1 MVNETEDASTT
12 ASTPRGARSIAR
24 QLQDAITSGTYGRGE
39 QLPTERQLAVSYG
52 ASRTTIRKAL
62 TWLEDQKLVER
73 RAGSGTYAN
82 YERGT
87 SGEDIAGRTSP
98 LELIEVRAAI
108 EPQMARLAV
117 LHASARDL
125 ERLQTLDEEL
135 QAAERTDDAVRYSVV
150 DEQFHLAIASAT
162 SNPLMIWLYEQIDPS
177 ERMLSGLRCARR
189 SSRRK
194 TCVSITCSI
203 PLSCAPFKD
212 VTPQQPPRPWF
223 CTWRRRATISS
234 ARTAGSLLSK
244 YQRNSKSRRTSRA
257 PAA

>member
-1 MVNETEDASTT
+1 MGMVNDTEDTSTT
-12 ASTPRGARSIAR
+12 VSTPRGARSIAR
-24 QLQDAITSGTYGRGE
+24 QLQDAITSGAYGRGE

-135 QAAERTDDAVRYSVV
+135 QAAERKDDAVRYSAV

-162 SNPLMIWLYEQIDPS
+162 SNPLMIWLYEQINVIRTHALWAQMRQKIITQENMRLYNVQHSAVVRAIQRRDAAAAA
-177 ERMLSGLRCARR
+177 ETMIVHMEKARNDLIGAH
-189 SSRRK
+189 SR
-194 TCVSITCSI
+194 
-203 PLSCAPFKD
+203 
-212 VTPQQPPRPWF
+212 
-223 CTWRRRATISS
+223 
-234 ARTAGSLLSK
+234 
-244 YQRNSKSRRTSRA
+244 
-257 PAA
+257 